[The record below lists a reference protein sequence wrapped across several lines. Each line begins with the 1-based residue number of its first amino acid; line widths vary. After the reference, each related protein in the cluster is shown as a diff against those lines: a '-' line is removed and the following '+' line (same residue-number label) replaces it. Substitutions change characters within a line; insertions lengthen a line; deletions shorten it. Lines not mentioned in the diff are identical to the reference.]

1 MTTYYALLL
10 FTLPIPWIA
19 KLIWPH
25 QIKWPELAATLVVN
39 FLVVT
44 LLFFTGTAGQTSDR
58 EIWSGE
64 IVSKDRKHGHYL
76 RPYSC
81 RCRQTCS
88 GSGSNRSCYET
99 CDTCY
104 EDRYTVTWT
113 ARSNIGDFTIEHLDR
128 SSSGVYKTVDP
139 ARYTEINKGDPC
151 SRSVP
156 FTNYVKAVPESLF
169 HANPVILE
177 KFKDMIPEYPGKIY
191 DIYKINRVVSVG
203 VSLPDMAAWNQ
214 DLSLVMRKLGPQR
227 QANVIIVF
235 VNTDDP
241 KYAHALESRWIG
253 GKKNDAILVVGTK
266 KYPEI
271 DWVHVMGWSKNQL
284 FNVALRDEVQAMEK
298 IDRTSIMQAVEK
310 HVGTTFQRRHMSEF
324 EYLKDEIEPPFWAVV
339 VIGILGVLLSLGAS
353 YYFYRHDPWDTGSSN
368 GPRRYRKSY

>member
-25 QIKWPELAATLVVN
+25 QIKWPELAATLAISFV
-39 FLVVT
+39 VVT
-44 LLFFTGTAGQTSDR
+44 LLFFTGTAGQTADR

-76 RPYSC
+76 RSYSC
-81 RCRQTCS
+81 RCRETCS
-88 GSGSNRSCYET
+88 GSGSSRSCYQT

-128 SSSGVYKTVDP
+128 GSRSVYKTVDP
-139 ARYTEINKGDPC
+139 ARYTEIQTGDAC

-169 HANPVILE
+169 HANPVVLE
-177 KFKDMIPEYPGKIY
+177 KFRDMIPEYPGKIY
-191 DIYKINRVVSVG
+191 DHYKINRVVSVG

-227 QANVIIVF
+227 QANVVIVF
-235 VNTDDP
+235 VNTDDA

-284 FNVALRDEVQAMEK
+284 FNVALRDEVLAMK
-298 IDRTSIMQAVEK
+298 NIDRAQIMQAVEK
-310 HVGTTFQRRHMSEF
+310 HVSTTFQRRHMSEF
-324 EYLKDEIEPPFWAVV
+324 EYLRDEIEPPFWAVV
-339 VIGILGVLLSLGAS
+339 MIGILGVLLSLGTS
-353 YYFYRHDPWDTGSSN
+353 YYFYRHDPWSSGYS
-368 GPRRYRKSY
+368 GPRRFR